1 MVRCVACVDLALSWN
16 EWREHLPAAVKFYVA
31 NCTMYREFGAQT
43 AGALAFARREQ
54 RAGGSGGLL
63 EPPGLRL

>member
-1 MVRCVACVDLALSWN
+1 MTLTAMVRCVACVDLALSWN

-43 AGALAFARREQ
+43 AGALAFCARGRK
-54 RAGGSGGLL
+54 G
-63 EPPGLRL
+63 